1 LSANPY
7 ESDRFLNEYL
17 LFHYGTAEEILGDV
31 PAPREALDFAVRSVT
46 SLIDPPESR
55 VPSALDI
62 GCAVGRSTFELTL
75 FADAVAGIDY
85 SHRFIQA
92 AQHLQAHGS
101 MEAEKIIEGD
111 ICERFLAAVPP
122 GVIRSRARFAQG
134 DAMSLPEG
142 LGPAD
147 IVLAAN
153 LICRLPDPAVFLAR
167 LPSLVKPG
175 GQLLLTTPF
184 TWLDTYTPR
193 DKWLGGRPGGSSGF
207 DALKARLEDHF
218 TLEHTV
224 DLPFLIREHA
234 RKFQYGIAL
243 GSRWR
248 RR

>member
-1 LSANPY
+1 MSANPY

-55 VPSALDI
+55 LPAALDI

-75 FADAVAGIDY
+75 FADAVTGIDY

-92 AQHLQAHGS
+92 AQYLQAHGS
-101 MEAEKIIEGD
+101 MEAEKIVEGD
-111 ICERFLAAVPP
+111 VSEHFLAAVPP
-122 GVIRSRARFAQG
+122 GVIRSRARFVQG
-134 DAMSLPEG
+134 DAMALPEE

-153 LICRLPDPAVFLAR
+153 LICRLPDPAIFLAR

-193 DKWLGGRPGGSSGF
+193 DKWLGGHPGGPSGF
-207 DALKARLEDHF
+207 EALKARLQEHF
-218 TLEHTV
+218 DLEHTV

>member
-1 LSANPY
+1 MSANPY

-46 SLIDPPESR
+46 SLIDPPETR
-55 VPSALDI
+55 LPLALDI

-75 FADAVAGIDY
+75 FADTVTGIDY
-85 SHRFIQA
+85 SHRFIEA

-101 MEAEKIIEGD
+101 MEAEKIVEGD
-111 ICERFLAAVPP
+111 VTTLFTACFPA

-134 DAMSLPEG
+134 DAMALPAE

-153 LICRLPDPAVFLAR
+153 LICRLPDPAIFLAR

-207 DALKARLEDHF
+207 EALKTKLEEHF
-218 TLEHTV
+218 ELEHTV
-224 DLPFLIREHA
+224 DLPFLIREHS